1 MTASVS
7 LVYISDD
14 RAKVRLLPLRVA
26 VQYQRCGLR
35 RGQRVLDL
43 RMWMVTVE
51 FTGRPRTRMSR
62 MPWRH

>member
-7 LVYISDD
+7 LVYISDE
-14 RAKVRLLPLRVA
+14 RARVLLLPFRVA
-26 VQYQRCGLR
+26 VQYQRWGRL

-51 FTGRPRTRMSR
+51 FTGRPRTRMPR
-62 MPWRH
+62 MP